1 MATDAEGNVKGTQ
14 IEDLL
19 VSKNDRNFR
28 PTDFEIGDDGAL
40 YVADW
45 QNVIIGHMQHNVRD
59 PNRDKKHGRIFR
71 IKVKDRPLMKHV
83 NVVGQ
88 PLPVLLDLLKH
99 NTYNIRLRAR
109 FELSSRDTDEVIK
122 ATKAWLKKNKDPN
135 AQLEGLWVHQ
145 QHNVVNKEL
154 LQSLLNS
161 NERNAHIA
169 AKTVE
174 QFWSDRL

>member
-1 MATDAEGNVKGTQ
+1 MRGTQ

-19 VSKNDRNFR
+19 VSKKDRNFR

-71 IKVKDRPLMKHV
+71 IKVKDRPLMKHIK
-83 NVVGQ
+83 VVGEKI
-88 PLPVLLDLLKH
+88 PALLDLLKH
-99 NTYNIRLRAR
+99 NTYNVRLRAR
-109 FELSSRDTDEVIK
+109 FELSSRKTSDVIT
-122 ATKAWLKKNKDPN
+122 ATKEWLKKNKDPN

-154 LQSLLNS
+154 LESLLNS
-161 NERNAHIA
+161 KESNARVA
-169 AKTVE
+169 AQTVK
-174 QFWSDRL
+174 QFWTARL